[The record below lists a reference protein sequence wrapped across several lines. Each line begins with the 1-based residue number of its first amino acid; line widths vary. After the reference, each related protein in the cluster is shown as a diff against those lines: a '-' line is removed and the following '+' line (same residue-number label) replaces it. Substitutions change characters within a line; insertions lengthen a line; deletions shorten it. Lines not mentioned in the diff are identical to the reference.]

1 MTSAASLGAH
11 TDLATANS
19 SIEALPDVKK
29 LMQDQQAMA
38 AAANTVIATAS
49 QIVSDKSKVANQQV
63 TDANASIKTAN
74 QNIADAQAVLNDNNS
89 TQDQKDAAQAAIVQ
103 ANLQLGSAT
112 IALGAATTAVLN
124 WGPKGDY
131 SRGLNLVT
139 AILVGGVAGEGVGQ
153 VAANISA
160 PYVAN
165 AIGDYFAQPGHQ
177 NETAQ
182 LLSHAVLGAVLAV
195 ANGGSA
201 AAGAGAGASGEL
213 AAQVISRQLYPDAYD
228 ANGNFHPE
236 KLDANQLNTVIA
248 LSTAVGAFVGGV
260 TGGSVLNAS
269 VGGSVAQNAATYNRL
284 ASHDEKILAKQL
296 AANSNGKYT
305 EQQIEDAMRASS
317 NNSSGESVSTGTT
330 VNVDGNKAM
339 VSDDGAK
346 WAVVQQ
352 NGTLQLVQQ
361 IPLNIPADLMTY
373 IQQNTGNTYSWS
385 PVQNYALS
393 MGNPSAVVNPY
404 AQANCSGVQ
413 CTVVAAPPSLP
424 TREQM
429 ANFTDK
435 ASTGTG
441 LAAIWAPP
449 PVDAALLTASIAF
462 KATNYSLSPPSKGE
476 FSYDVATTIIPTYLP
491 NGQIL
496 QTEISMLGTFLQP
509 IITHVLDNAFKKL
522 PTYWGNQP

>member
-1 MTSAASLGAH
+1 MVVQSELNDKSRMNREAHKAQQGDTHIKKRHCAVCALSVTQAIKPGPLFYRGLILLTVAYSKVSASNQASSTTLTQQSSTIVAANGNAQIQAGQALSVVASDISAGQNLTLIGKSVDLSAAQNTSVQQGTQQSSASGFSVGVTVNPVAAFQHSGSANSTTYATLTDGNIKIGGQSMTSAASLGAH

-29 LMQDQQAMA
+29 LMQDQQAMV

-49 QIVSDKSKVANQQV
+49 QIVSDKAKVANQQV

-153 VAANISA
+153 VVANISA
-160 PYVAN
+160 PYLAN

-260 TGGSVLNAS
+260 TGGSVLNA
-269 VGGSVAQNAATYNRL
+269 
-284 ASHDEKILAKQL
+284 
-296 AANSNGKYT
+296 
-305 EQQIEDAMRASS
+305 
-317 NNSSGESVSTGTT
+317 
-330 VNVDGNKAM
+330 
-339 VSDDGAK
+339 
-346 WAVVQQ
+346 
-352 NGTLQLVQQ
+352 
-361 IPLNIPADLMTY
+361 
-373 IQQNTGNTYSWS
+373 
-385 PVQNYALS
+385 
-393 MGNPSAVVNPY
+393 
-404 AQANCSGVQ
+404 
-413 CTVVAAPPSLP
+413 
-424 TREQM
+424 
-429 ANFTDK
+429 
-435 ASTGTG
+435 
-441 LAAIWAPP
+441 
-449 PVDAALLTASIAF
+449 
-462 KATNYSLSPPSKGE
+462 
-476 FSYDVATTIIPTYLP
+476 
-491 NGQIL
+491 
-496 QTEISMLGTFLQP
+496 
-509 IITHVLDNAFKKL
+509 
-522 PTYWGNQP
+522 